1 MRINA
6 ISTIPFQR
14 KIRVGKDDKS
24 LDKALLATTIGG
36 SYSTAAGV
44 GLGIAGTDLTS
55 TALASDAMGTNSLG
69 IVPVSLD
76 ITAKSSPALALSV
89 GEHQSTA
96 STGLY
101 SSRTMVQGLN
111 DRFSKKIIPS
121 LEKNLDVE
129 RDGEPYTINT
139 HYGPDIYSEIIEAE
153 EVLDEREADDDVK
166 SFVQKELPSALA
178 DDIPYR
184 ADVDADEDFEN
195 KYVIVDNEMNDFL
208 FAEDGLGSEIEDM

>member
-24 LDKALLATTIGG
+24 VDKALLASTVAG
-36 SYSTAAGV
+36 SYSTASAAGV
-44 GLGIAGTDLTS
+44 GIAGTDLTS

-111 DRFSKKIIPS
+111 DRFSRKVIPS
-121 LEKNLDVE
+121 LEDSLGTEHKD
-129 RDGEPYTINT
+129 YTIDT
-139 HYGPDIYSEIIEAE
+139 HYGPSKYSDIIDAEEIID
-153 EVLDEREADDDVK
+153 DEDESNQNVK
-166 SFVQKELPSALA
+166 CCVQKELPAENKLA
-178 DDIPYR
+178 D
-184 ADVDADEDFEN
+184 DEDFEN
-195 KYVIVDNEMNDFL
+195 KYVIVDNEMDGFL

>member
-14 KIRVGKDDKS
+14 KIRVNKEDS
-24 LDKALLATTIGG
+24 AVNEALLATAVGS
-36 SYSTAAGV
+36 SYSTASAAGLAIT
-44 GLGIAGTDLTS
+44 GSDLTS
-55 TALASDAMGTNSLG
+55 TALSSDAMGTNSLG

-76 ITAKSSPALALSV
+76 LTAKSSPALALSA

-111 DRFSKKIIPS
+111 ERFSKKVIPS
-121 LEKNLDVE
+121 LEDSLGVEHRDV
-129 RDGEPYTINT
+129 TINT
-139 HYGPDIYSEIIEAE
+139 HYGPDIYSEIIDAE
-153 EVLDEREADDDVK
+153 EVLEDRESDDDVK
-166 SFVQKELPSALA
+166 CCVQKELPSASKLA
-178 DDIPYR
+178 D
-184 ADVDADEDFEN
+184 DEDFED
-195 KYVIVDNEMNDFL
+195 KYVIRDNEMNDFL